1 MYKKILLI
9 GISICTLGLIGCKND
24 DVSSFGTGENSQVV
38 EGEGYA
44 ALEETPE
51 VKEEKFDKELVLIDD
66 DFMKLSV
73 LGRRDNDY
81 NGAAYI
87 IYVENKSEKDIT
99 VQSNA
104 VSIGDT
110 MEDTMMN
117 IELTS
122 KKKATDYLY
131 FSDKDYA
138 SDLKDV
144 SGTFYIF
151 ENGENSDLIKQYKF
165 HID

>member
-1 MYKKILLI
+1 MYKKMLLI

-44 ALEETPE
+44 TLEEVPE
-51 VKEEKFDKELVLIDD
+51 VKEEKFDKELILIDD

-99 VQSNA
+99 IQERT
-104 VSIGDT
+104 VSVGDT
-110 MEDTMMN
+110 MEDTGMN
-117 IELTS
+117 IEITA

-138 SDLKDV
+138 TDLKDV
-144 SGTFYIF
+144 SGTFHVF
-151 ENGENSDLIKQYKF
+151 DSNSHDSLKDYKF